1 MKRFRFSLEALLEH
15 RRRLEEARQRELA
28 SELSA
33 LSRLQGQLDALAEA
47 VREEAAALRDGQL
60 VGRVDVSLL
69 TAHRRFVLACER
81 QRGAVL
87 EQMAVA
93 RERVERARALLVEA
107 ARARKV
113 VERLKERRYSQ
124 WKAEVLKAEQAE
136 TDDATSALGVYRMLR
151 GRAVQTHP
159 AGAAAS
165 EFGPGD
171 GAKGSA
177 ERS

>member
-28 SELSA
+28 AELSA
-33 LSRLQGQLDALAEA
+33 LSRLQGQLDAIADA

-81 QRGAVL
+81 QRGALL
-87 EQMAVA
+87 EHMAAA
-93 RERVERARALLVEA
+93 RGRVERARALLVEA

-113 VERLKERRYSQ
+113 VERLKERRYTQ

-151 GRAVQTHP
+151 GRADGSEG
-159 AGAAAS
+159 AGASEVGSGLGAA
-165 EFGPGD
+165 GL
-171 GAKGSA
+171 A